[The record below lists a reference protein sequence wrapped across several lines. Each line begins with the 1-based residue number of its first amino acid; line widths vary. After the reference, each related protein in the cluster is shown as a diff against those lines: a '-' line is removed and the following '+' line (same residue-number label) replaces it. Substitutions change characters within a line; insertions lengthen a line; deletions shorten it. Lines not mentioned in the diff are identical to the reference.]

1 MIVKVMVNA
10 VLANWDHWEL
20 KPMVVFKCVDSMEK
34 SDIISTRI
42 FNHGHDMLG
51 NQQNKMK
58 PTHKS
63 WKSGSAD
70 RCALYLLHAAF
81 KQNTASTA
89 TASCAVIQSMSTVNT
104 C

>member
-1 MIVKVMVNA
+1 MIVKIMVNA
-10 VLANWDHWEL
+10 GLANWHHWEL
-20 KPMVVFKCVDSMEK
+20 KPTVVFKCVDSMEK
-34 SDIISTRI
+34 SDIVSTRS

-70 RCALYLLHAAF
+70 RRALYLLHAA
-81 KQNTASTA
+81 
-89 TASCAVIQSMSTVNT
+89 
-104 C
+104 